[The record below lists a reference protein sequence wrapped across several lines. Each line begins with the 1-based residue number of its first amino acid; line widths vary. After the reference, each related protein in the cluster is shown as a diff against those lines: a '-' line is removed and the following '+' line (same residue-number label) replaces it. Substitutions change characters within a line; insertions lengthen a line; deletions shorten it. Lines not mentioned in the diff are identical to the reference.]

1 MDDLKEQIQKLQ
13 TEIQENRGLL
23 AQEAYEGLSRQE
35 LKETIEC
42 KEKQIAELQLKMD
55 DGNEL
60 TLPRHSERS
69 RVPTEKMLA
78 YQSDELRKREK
89 RLLSLYEKWKIQIR
103 TSRENLKKDITENEL
118 ATMTDMLE
126 REINEIMKAY
136 DEIRERATPS
146 TELRR
151 KIDACEAVTKDIIK
165 IVYERIS
172 AIDEFDAERERHR
185 LRQLLAQ
192 DYAYSIYGTAS
203 QSGVSQ
209 HSESAFIAA
218 KRVDAAAEL
227 AAKEVQ
233 YKIMQEER
241 KQAEKIRIMEEQHRK
256 ELDMQRSELERLQ
269 AERDMEAARARLE
282 IYDREIKQETDRQ
295 PILQN
300 NRQYISNP
308 PVHYRNPPIVT
319 PPPPTDMFYLAQ
331 AVQDSI
337 AINRLPMPEPT
348 VFSGDP
354 IIFIEWRA
362 SFMSLIDRKGI
373 SSADKLY
380 YLKKYVSGPAHKC
393 LEGTFYRD
401 DEEAYRD
408 AWNKLNQRY
417 GQPFVVQRAFRDKL
431 SKWPKIQSKDAEGLR
446 TFSDFLNACLQ
457 AMPHVKGL
465 EILSDCEENQK
476 LTQKVPD
483 WVASRWN
490 RQVTIAL
497 MEGKE
502 FPIFEDFT
510 KFVSREAEIACNPV
524 TSLHALHSADSSHDK
539 RSTKETKGNKAN
551 VFSTQIAVNND
562 KQISSNGK
570 PRPPCMLCEDNS
582 HQLHKCPNFMRKSLE
597 DRRRYVKDNR
607 LCYGCVKQGH
617 SAKECRHRHTCDE
630 CKGRHP
636 TCLHDENYSRSGRRE
651 RPVSIANAA
660 PNTSNETT
668 AATALNVTRAGQ
680 SSSTSMI
687 VPVWVSSAKNPSKE
701 QLVYALLD
709 TQSDS
714 TFIDK
719 EISNELQIDTYPVKL
734 KLTTML
740 GENMIMKSERVS
752 GLRVRG
758 YNSSVHIDL
767 PPSYTKDCIPV
778 NRDHIPTHETAKRW
792 PHLTAI
798 TDEMPPLLGCDVGLL
813 IGYNCPRTLAPRQVL
828 AGKDNEPYAIL
839 TDLGW
844 SIVGCSTPCLHE
856 SESSLCHRVTVKELP
871 PVTPM
876 DVISALESDFK
887 DTNGDDKTVSQE
899 DLIFLSKLKEGIRKN
914 DKGHY
919 EMPLPFK
926 QRPHL
931 PDNKK
936 LAEVRL
942 SHLRRKFYRDEK
954 YKKDYATYMK
964 DVIERGDVE
973 EVHEEGAHGEQW
985 YIPHHGIY
993 HPKKPDKLRVVFD
1006 CSAKYSG
1013 TSLNEH
1019 LLSGPDMINSLTG
1032 VLIRFRQHPIALTCD
1047 IEKMFHQ
1054 FHVQEDDR
1062 NYLRFLWWKDGE
1074 TSTQPQVYRMKV
1086 HLFGAV
1092 SSPGCANYG
1101 LKYLAKENSHSHQ
1114 VGSQFVTRDFYVD
1127 DGVTSTETVEK
1138 AIQLAHEAREIC
1150 AKGGLRL
1157 HKFVSNNH
1165 AVLQSLPAS
1174 ECAIDVKTKD
1184 LTFNDI
1190 PLERALGIHWSI
1202 ETDSF
1207 RFDNTLK
1214 DQPVTRRGILS
1225 TVASIYDPL
1234 GFLAPYVLTGK
1245 RILQEMCHQGT
1256 GWDDPLPEMLKPR
1269 WESWRHDFVNLEKI
1283 DIARCYIPANFGKIV
1298 GTELHHFSDASTSG
1312 YGQCS
1317 YLRAKNRRGEIHC
1330 SLVIG
1335 KARVSP
1341 TKVTTIP
1348 RLELTAA
1355 VVSVTV
1361 SNMLREELGY
1371 ADVKEYFWTDSKV
1384 VLGYINN
1391 DARRFHTFVANRVQ
1405 KIRHSTTPQ
1414 QWLYVPTD
1422 ENPADG
1428 ASRGK
1433 TVNELLTSNWFTGPV
1448 FLWEKEILT
1457 PKDVVPDLPIGDPEV
1472 KKAQTL
1478 QTKTTELVSLSDS
1491 LSKFSSWSR
1500 ATKAVAR
1507 LLRRAKK
1514 IKSHAPS
1521 TVSERENAECVII
1534 KDLQSQAYEKE
1545 IKLLNKGSQLPHCNK
1560 LHHLDVFLDADGI
1573 LKVGGRLRHASHSFK
1588 HPIVIPKEHYATK
1601 LIIAHNHEKTKHQ
1614 GKGFTI
1620 NKIRSSGYWIPGMSR
1635 AVASYIRQCVTCR
1648 RLRRSPEGQR
1658 MSDLPVERV
1667 EPSPPFMYCGMDCFG
1682 PFVTTEGRK
1691 QHKRYGLLF
1700 TCFCSRAI
1708 HIEMLEDMSTDAFIN
1723 GLRCFIAVRG
1733 AVRQIQCDQGTNF
1746 VGAKNEFKA
1755 ALQELDTQRLS
1766 TFLSHEQ
1773 CDFVMN
1779 APHSSHA
1786 GGVWE
1791 RQIKTVRSV
1800 LNSTL
1805 SLSHDRLNDA
1815 SLRTLF
1821 YEAMAIVNSRPLTV
1835 DNLNSPDSLEP
1846 LTPNHLIHMKSSTA
1860 LPPPGT
1866 FPREDLYGVKR
1877 WRRVQYLAE
1886 QFWSR
1891 WKREYLHN
1899 ITARQRWHSPMRN
1912 LQVGD
1917 IVMDTDELS
1926 PRGEWRL
1933 ARVLETVSGKDGLI
1947 RRVKISIGDKR
1958 LNKKGERLGKLS
1970 TLERPVQKLVLLLEA
1985 S

>member
-1 MDDLKEQIQKLQ
+1 MDDIKEQIQKLQ
-13 TEIQENRGLL
+13 TEIQESRSLL
-23 AQEAYEGLSRQE
+23 HQEENKDVSRQE
-35 LKETIEC
+35 LKETIESR
-42 KEKQIAELQLKMD
+42 EKRLAELQHKMD
-55 DGNEL
+55 DTDGL
-60 TLPRHSERS
+60 TLPRRSERPS
-69 RVPTEKMLA
+69 VPTEKMLA
-78 YQSDELRKREK
+78 YQKEELSKKEK
-89 RLLSLYEKWKIQIR
+89 RLLSMYEQWKIQIR
-103 TSRENLKKDITENEL
+103 KSKENLKKDISETEL
-118 ATMTDMLE
+118 AAMADTIEKGKDGLM
-126 REINEIMKAY
+126 RAY
-136 DEIRERATPS
+136 NEIRERATPS

-151 KIDACEAVTKDIIK
+151 KIDACEAVTKDIMK
-165 IVYERIS
+165 IVYERLS
-172 AIDEFDAERERHR
+172 AIDGYFDAERERHQ
-185 LRQLLAQ
+185 LHQLLAH

-203 QSGVSQ
+203 LSGSSH
-209 HSESAFIAA
+209 HSESTSIAA
-218 KRVDAAAEL
+218 KRADAAAEL
-227 AAKEVQ
+227 AAREAQ
-233 YKIMQEER
+233 YKVMQEER
-241 KQAEKIRIMEEQHRK
+241 KQKEKIRIMEEHHRK

-269 AERDMEAARARLE
+269 AERDMEAARARLD
-282 IYDREIKQETDRQ
+282 IYDREIKQ
-295 PILQN
+295 
-300 NRQYISNP
+300 SP
-308 PVHYRNPPIVT
+308 PVYHQNPHTVAPA
-319 PPPPTDMFYLAQ
+319 PPTDVSYLAQ
-331 AVQDSI
+331 AIQDSI
-337 AINRLPMPEPT
+337 AINRLPMPMPT

-354 IIFIEWRA
+354 IHYIEWKA
-362 SFMSLIDRKGI
+362 SFKSLVDRKGI

-380 YLKKYVSGPAHKC
+380 YLKKHVSGPAHKC
-393 LEGTFYRD
+393 LEGTFYRND
-401 DEEAYRD
+401 DEAYRD

-417 GQPFVVQRAFRDKL
+417 GQPFVIQRAFRDKL
-431 SKWPKIQSKDAEGLR
+431 AKWPKIQSKDAEGLR

-476 LTQKVPD
+476 LIQKVPD
-483 WVASRWN
+483 WLASRWN
-490 RQVTIAL
+490 RQVTTAL
-497 MEGKE
+497 MGGKE
-502 FPIFEDFT
+502 FPTFEDFAN
-510 KFVSREAEIACNPV
+510 FVSVEAEIACNPV
-524 TSLHALHSADSSHDK
+524 TSLHALHSSNSFQDK
-539 RSTKETKGNKAN
+539 RNTKEVKGSKAN
-551 VFSTQIAVNND
+551 VFNTQTAINSV
-562 KQISSNGK
+562 KSVSSNGK
-570 PRPPCMLCEDNS
+570 SRIPCMWCKDDK
-582 HQLHKCPNFMRKSLE
+582 HQLPKCADFMEKSLE
-597 DRRRYVKDNR
+597 ERRKHVKDNK
-607 LCYGCVKQGH
+607 LCYGCVKPGH
-617 SAKECRHRHTCDE
+617 TAKECRHRHTCDI

-636 TCLHDENYSRSGRRE
+636 TCLHDENYRGREGRE
-651 RPVSIANAA
+651 GLVANV
-660 PNTSNETT
+660 NTASNIVNETT
-668 AATALNVTRAGQ
+668 AAMALNVTRGGQ
-680 SSSTSMI
+680 SCSTSMI
-687 VPVWVSSAKNPSKE
+687 VPVWVSSATNPSKE

-709 TQSDS
+709 S
-714 TFIDK
+714 TFIDNG
-719 EISNELQIDTYPVKL
+719 ISNELQTDSHPVKL

-740 GENMIMKSERVS
+740 GESMIMKSQRVA

-758 YNSSVHIDL
+758 YNSCFHIDL
-767 PPSYTKDCIPV
+767 PPSYTKDCIPG

-798 TDEMPPLLGCDVGLL
+798 TDKVPPLLSCDVGLL
-813 IGYNCPRTLAPRQVL
+813 IGYNCPRALTPRQVL
-828 AGKDNEPYAIL
+828 TGKDNEPYAIL

-844 SIVGCSTPCLHE
+844 SIVGCSTPCVDE
-856 SESSLCHRVTVKELP
+856 TDSSLCHRVTVKELP

-876 DVISALESDFK
+876 DVISVLELDFK
-887 DTNGDDKTVSQE
+887 DTKRDDKTVSQE
-899 DLIFLSKLKEGIRKN
+899 DLLFLSKLNEGIRKN
-914 DKGHY
+914 DQGHY

-931 PDNKK
+931 PDNRK
-936 LAEVRL
+936 LAEIRL
-942 SHLRRKFYRDEK
+942 SHLRRKFHRDEK
-954 YKKDYATYMK
+954 YKRDYTTYMK
-964 DVIERGDVE
+964 EIIERGDVE
-973 EVHEEGAHGEQW
+973 EVSEDGTPGERW

-993 HPKKPDKLRVVFD
+993 HPKKPEKLRVVFD
-1006 CSAKYSG
+1006 CSAKHAG

-1019 LLSGPDMINSLTG
+1019 LLPGPDMINNLTG
-1032 VLIRFRQHPIALTCD
+1032 VLIRFRQHPIALMCD

-1062 NYLRFLWWKDGE
+1062 NYLRFLWWKDGD
-1074 TSTQPQVYRMKV
+1074 TNTQPQEYRMKV

-1101 LKYLAKENSHSHQ
+1101 LKYLAKENSLSHPI
-1114 VGSQFVTRDFYVD
+1114 GSQFITRDFYVD
-1127 DGVTSTETVEK
+1127 DGVTSTDTVER

-1165 AVLQSLPAS
+1165 AVLQSIPSS
-1174 ECAIDVKTKD
+1174 ECAIDAKTKD
-1184 LTFNDI
+1184 LTFNVI

-1202 ETDSF
+1202 EGDSF
-1207 RFDNTLK
+1207 RFNNTLK
-1214 DQPVTRRGILS
+1214 DQPATRRGILS

-1234 GFLAPYVLTGK
+1234 GFLAPYVLKGK
-1245 RILQEMCHQGT
+1245 RILQEMCHQGI

-1269 WESWRHDFVNLEKI
+1269 WESWCHDFANLQKVN
-1283 DIARCYIPANFGKIV
+1283 IARCYVPANFGEVID
-1298 GTELHHFSDASTSG
+1298 TELHHFSDASASG

-1317 YLRAKNRRGEIHC
+1317 YLRVRNQRGEIHC

-1341 TKVTTIP
+1341 TKLTTIP

-1355 VVSVTV
+1355 VVSVTI

-1371 ADVKEYFWTDSKV
+1371 ADGKEYFWTDSKV

-1405 KIRHSTTPQ
+1405 KIRHSTSPQ

-1422 ENPADG
+1422 KNPADG

-1433 TVNELLTSNWFTGPV
+1433 TVNELLTSNWFTGPM
-1448 FLWEKEILT
+1448 FLWEKEI
-1457 PKDVVPDLPIGDPEV
+1457 PAPRDVIPDLSVGDPEI
-1472 KKAQTL
+1472 KRSQTL
-1478 QTKTTELVSLSDS
+1478 QTKTTEPVSLADR

-1514 IKSHAPS
+1514 IKSCVHS
-1521 TVSERENAECVII
+1521 TVSEQESAERVII
-1534 KDLQSQAYEKE
+1534 QDLQSQAYEKE
-1545 IKLLNKGSQLPHCNK
+1545 IQLLNKGSQLPHCNK
-1560 LHHLDVFLDADGI
+1560 LHRLDVFLDTDGI
-1573 LKVGGRLRHASHSFK
+1573 LKVGGRLRHSSFADSFK
-1588 HPIVIPKEHYATK
+1588 HPIVIPKEHHVTK

-1614 GKGFTI
+1614 GKGFTT
-1620 NKIRSSGYWIPGMSR
+1620 NEIRSNGYWIPGMSR

-1648 RLRRSPEGQR
+1648 KLRRPPEGQR
-1658 MSDLPVERV
+1658 MSDLPTERV
-1667 EPSPPFMYCGMDCFG
+1667 EPSPPFTYCGMDCFG

-1700 TCFCSRAI
+1700 TCFCSRAV
-1708 HIEMLEDMSTDAFIN
+1708 HIEMLDDMSTDAFIN

-1755 ALQELDTQRLS
+1755 ALQELDTQRLC
-1766 TFLSHEQ
+1766 TFLSQKQ

-1805 SLSHDRLNDA
+1805 SLSHGRLNDA
-1815 SLRTLF
+1815 SLRTLL

-1846 LTPNHLIHMKSSTA
+1846 LTPNHLINMKSSIA

-1866 FPREDLYGVKR
+1866 FPREDLYGAKR

-1899 ITARQRWHSPMRN
+1899 IITRQRWHMPMRN
-1912 LQVGD
+1912 IQVGD
-1917 IVMDTDELS
+1917 VVMDIDELS
-1926 PRGEWRL
+1926 PRSEWRL
-1933 ARVLETVSGKDGLI
+1933 ARVLETVSGKDGLV
-1947 RRVKISIGDKR
+1947 RRVKISVGDKR
-1958 LNKKGERLGKLS
+1958 LNKKGEHLGTRS
-1970 TLERPVQKLVLLLEA
+1970 ILERPVQKLVLLLEA